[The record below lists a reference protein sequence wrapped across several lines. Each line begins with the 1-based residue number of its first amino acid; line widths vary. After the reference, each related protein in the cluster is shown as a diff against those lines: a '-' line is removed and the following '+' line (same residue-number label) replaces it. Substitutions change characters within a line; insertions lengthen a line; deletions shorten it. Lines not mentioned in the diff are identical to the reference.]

1 MRIFSA
7 VVLTLSAALLLL
19 FLSPTARAD
28 DWNKKTIVTFN
39 NPVEVPG
46 HVLPAGTYMF
56 KLMNSDSDR
65 DIVMIE
71 SPHGRRLDAIV
82 LAEPAYRLNSSNHA
96 AFNFESRNP
105 KSPEAI
111 KDWFY
116 PGDLTGVQFI
126 YPTVAQSPHSSQSLQ

>member
-1 MRIFSA
+1 MRKFSA
-7 VVLTLSAALLLL
+7 VVPILSVAMLLLL
-19 FLSPTARAD
+19 LSTAARAD

-56 KLMNSDSDR
+56 KLMNSNSDR

-71 SPHGRRLDAIV
+71 SPHGSHLDAIV
-82 LAEPAYRLNSSNHA
+82 LAEPAYRLNSSGHSV
-96 AFNFESRNP
+96 FKMEERNP

-116 PGDLTGVQFI
+116 PGDLIGIQFI
-126 YPTVAQSPHSSQSLQ
+126 YPTSSHSGGPESLG